1 MDCKLCNRRMCPGDY
16 DGGEILWELGYCSFE
31 CHKTDKMIAEVDRHD
46 RHSYE
51 EAKNSF
57 AVNEIIKRK

>member
-1 MDCKLCNRRMCPGDY
+1 MCPGDY